1 MPYRLA
7 AVFSCCLLLA
17 CAQADP
23 VKRLENLDILE
34 WTHRI
39 VLISVDAQQKPE
51 ILQRLERE
59 KAEIDER
66 HIAWFLLSDDDMLS
80 NLDAGLSPV
89 LDQVIKKEHF
99 RNRETGVVLIGKD
112 GGVKYRATALDLD
125 EIYGRIDLMPMRRA
139 EMAES
144 NQGS

>member
-1 MPYRLA
+1 MFYRLA
-7 AVFSCCLLLA
+7 ALFSCLFFLA
-17 CAQADP
+17 FAQADP

-39 VLISVDAQQKPE
+39 ILISVDAQQKPE
-51 ILQRLERE
+51 ILQRLEHE

-66 HIAWFLLSDDDMLS
+66 HIAWFLLSDDGIVS
-80 NLDAGLSPV
+80 NLDVDLSPG
-89 LDQVIKKEHF
+89 LDRVITRDHF
-99 RNRETGVVLIGKD
+99 QHTQTGVVLIGKD
-112 GGVKYRATALDLD
+112 GDVKYRATVLDLD

-144 NQGS
+144 N